1 MSNVIKFSIN
11 GDTNAEQ
18 VTEKVKK
25 SVTALEKNMEGI
37 ENRFKSFGKDLF
49 LSFAAPMVLLNAAMS
64 AISASIEKNRQ
75 AVQDAKAVAEGGG
88 NKYMREGTVTSAQEA
103 ARRRQDALDRKNA
116 KLAASAL
123 AEEQAKEGGVL
134 GFGGEGDKALG
145 QYLREGKGFW
155 DTTGRA
161 VNAVGMF
168 WGVNSMSKDEEMQK
182 VLEKRSAARVAADP
196 EQIAKKRSEEAA
208 VKQKEAADAQ
218 IAAQKEVDK
227 MPTSFKGPE
236 GFSNVVGVGANPVL
250 EAMASQLEEAKK
262 TNDLL
267 SQLVTSGGGRTSS
280 WLDAPA
286 GATSTA
292 APSRAALLR
301 GK

>member
-25 SVTALEKNMEGI
+25 SVSTLEKNIEGI

-49 LSFAAPMVLLNAAMS
+49 LSFAAPMVLLNSAMNMISS
-64 AISASIEKNRQ
+64 AIERNQQK
-75 AVQDAKAVAEGGG
+75 VQDAHDLAVKGESRFVD
-88 NKYMREGTVTSAQEA
+88 KGTVTVARENET
-103 ARRRQDALDRKNA
+103 RRRELAERELARIAAERETKEALD
-116 KLAASAL
+116 
-123 AEEQAKEGGVL
+123 QGGFG
-134 GFGGEGDKALG
+134 GFGGEADAVIAEFNKRNNTLWGDIQSSLM
-145 QYLREGKGFW
+145 Y
-155 DTTGRA
+155 
-161 VNAVGMF
+161 
-168 WGVNSMSKDEEMQK
+168 WGLTDMAKNEQIQAIVAE
-182 VLEKRSAARVAADP
+182 RSAARQADSP
-196 EQIAKKRSEEAA
+196 EAKAKAEAEAA
-208 VKQKEAADAQ
+208 AAKQKEAADAQ
-218 IAAQKEVDK
+218 VAAQKEVDK
-227 MPTSFKGPE
+227 MSTTFKGPE

-262 TNDLL
+262 TNELL
-267 SQLVTSGGGRTSS
+267 AQLVTPSRTNG

-292 APSRAALLR
+292 APSRAAMLK

>member
-1 MSNVIKFSIN
+1 MSNIIKFSIN

-25 SVTALEKNMEGI
+25 SVSALEKNIEGI

-64 AISASIEKNRQ
+64 SISAAIEKSK
-75 AVQDAKAVAEGGG
+75 QDA
-88 NKYMREGTVTSAQEA
+88 REGLDLIAKGETKFATSEQKKQASFVKFKIAEQE
-103 ARRRQDALDRKNA
+103 
-116 KLAASAL
+116 
-123 AEEQAKEGGVL
+123 EEQKVKAGAQKIYEDFLDTKEGKAIYDKYAPQFSGPE
-134 GFGGEGDKALG
+134 GEA
-145 QYLREGKGFW
+145 
-155 DTTGRA
+155 
-161 VNAVGMF
+161 NMF
-168 WGVNSMSKDEEMQK
+168 TLPQMAKSQK
-182 VLEKRSAARVAADP
+182 VRDEIEQWFRDNQDKLNVDGESA
-196 EQIAKKRSEEAA
+196 
-208 VKQKEAADAQ
+208 KQKEAAESQ
-218 IAAQKEVDK
+218 IKAQKEVDK
-227 MPTSFKGPE
+227 MPTTFKGPE

-267 SQLVTSGGGRTSS
+267 AQLVTPSRTNS
-280 WLDAPA
+280 WMDAPA

-292 APSRAALLR
+292 APSRAAMLK